1 MALLPR
7 YCIHTQVFR
16 DKVRGGNNQ
25 AEIER
30 LGALMGK
37 GEFNHMHHYCAGL
50 MEANR
55 ALFLVRTPEQRRYR
69 LGMSIHEF
77 DYVIQRVPEDFKL
90 LPEILTKKG
99 ANLIRLGQAPLAIV
113 ELQRAIRLKPD
124 YWPSYAELSDYY
136 KGAGDLPRARE
147 YLERGLS
154 HSPDAEGLKRRL
166 TELGAVGGKRKPA
179 AQ

>member
-1 MALLPR
+1 MALVPR
-7 YCIHTQVFR
+7 YCIYTQVFR
-16 DKVRGGNNQ
+16 DKVPGGSNQ

-30 LGALMGK
+30 WGALMGK
-37 GEFNHMHHYCAGL
+37 EAFNHMHHYCAGL
-50 MEANR
+50 METNR
-55 ALFLVRTPEQRRYR
+55 AILVLTPEQRRYR
-69 LGMSIHEF
+69 LSFSIVEF

-99 ANLIRLGQAPLAIV
+99 ANLIRLGQATRALA
-113 ELQRAIRLKPD
+113 ELERAIRLKPD
-124 YWPSYAELSDYY
+124 YWPPYAELSDYY
-136 KGAGDLPRARE
+136 KDAGDLPRAHE

-166 TELGAVGGKRKPA
+166 TELGEVGGKRKPA